1 MRDFPGGPAF
11 NNLPA
16 NAGDTDSIR
25 DPGRSTMP
33 PNYWATVP
41 TARKL
46 QREKA
51 RVIAT
56 VLK

>member
-16 NAGDTDSIR
+16 DAGDTDSIC
-25 DPGRSTMP
+25 DPGRTTMP
-33 PNYWATVP
+33 PNYWAIVP

-51 RVIAT
+51 RAQQ
-56 VLK
+56 